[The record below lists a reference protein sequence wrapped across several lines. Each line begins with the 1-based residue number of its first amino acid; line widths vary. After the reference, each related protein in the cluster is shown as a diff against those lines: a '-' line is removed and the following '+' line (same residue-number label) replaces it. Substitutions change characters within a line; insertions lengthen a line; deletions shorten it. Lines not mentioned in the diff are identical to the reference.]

1 MLLVLVLFV
10 LFLCQYPR
18 HSLSNDY
25 DSNNEDEVIIT
36 TIYKPAK
43 CELKASTG
51 KTVSIKYKAYIH
63 ESSINGVINSLVD
76 ASNGIFKSQV
86 GSSSMIPGWNRGI
99 EGMCVGE
106 KRQVVIP
113 PSLAY
118 GQKGSGKKIP
128 PNATLRFEIE
138 LVNIF
143 IKPNNALFKQMDKDS
158 DKFISYDEY
167 VNWFEMQNN
176 EVPRMGFEKQDK
188 NYDLRIS
195 WDEFTGPKGYSPDDL

>member
-1 MLLVLVLFV
+1 MTLVLVL
-10 LFLCQYPR
+10 LILLLSQCPR
-18 HSLSNDY
+18 DSLSNEHHDT
-25 DSNNEDEVIIT
+25 SENEVLIT
-36 TIYKPAK
+36 TIYRPAN
-43 CELKASTG
+43 CELKASVG
-51 KTVSIKYKAYIH
+51 KTVSTRYKAYIH
-63 ESSINGVINSLVD
+63 ESSLNGAINSLVD

-86 GSSSMIPGWNRGI
+86 GSSGMIPGWNRGI

-138 LVNIF
+138 LVSIF
-143 IKPNNALFKQMDKDS
+143 TKPNNALFNKMDRDS

-167 VNWFEMQNN
+167 VSFFELQKQ
-176 EVPRMGFEKQDK
+176 EVPRMGFERQDK
-188 NYDLRIS
+188 NFDLRIS

>member
-1 MLLVLVLFV
+1 MLLVLLFFA
-10 LFLCQYPR
+10 LFLFQYP
-18 HSLSNDY
+18 HNSLCNGTIT
-25 DSNNEDEVIIT
+25 NEDELIIT
-36 TIYKPAK
+36 TIYKPVK
-43 CELKASTG
+43 CEMDAIIG
-51 KTVSIKYKAYIH
+51 KTVNIKYKAYIH
-63 ESSINGVINSLVD
+63 ESSINGVVNSLVD
-76 ASNGIFKSQV
+76 ASKGIFKYRV

-99 EGMCVGE
+99 VGMCVGE
-106 KRQVVIP
+106 KREVVIP

-138 LVNIF
+138 LVSVF
-143 IKPNNALFKQMDKDS
+143 TKPNNGLFKEMDKDS

-167 VNWFEMQNN
+167 VYWFEIQNK